1 MGTGALIYL
10 ITAMNNQLS
19 YLKHQLVTEVNK
31 YENLE
36 LQFIK
41 LNEDFA
47 KQEKENQDLQ
57 IQLSDL
63 QRQLVNEDTKQK
75 DLRNEL
81 IESNSK
87 SEIYVQKNELLQ
99 DRMFKLDSDL
109 SNEVKSSEEQSNEL
123 SSVKESVETTKKQL
137 TDTNLQISIMQGKC
151 F

>member
-10 ITAMNNQLS
+10 ITTLNNQLS

-36 LQFIK
+36 LQFTILK
-41 LNEDFA
+41 DDFS